1 LKKKVFVTLLTF
13 VFVLLLVSPSI
24 AQWERVYYFKDVKV
38 PFKLV
43 TEDNMVLK
51 ADKYDFEILKDF
63 NQALYYLRIKKK
75 NKRICNILGEYLL
88 YKNRGAINDPD
99 VPDKPKLGMRRNPV
113 TKDVYI
119 LFESGRSYTKYPFVK
134 IRFKMKFED

>member
-1 LKKKVFVTLLTF
+1 
-13 VFVLLLVSPSI
+13 LLVKPGI
-24 AQWERVYYFKDVKV
+24 GQWERVYYFKDVNV

-43 TEDNMVLK
+43 TDDEVLK
-51 ADKYDFEILKDF
+51 AGKYDFEILKDF
-63 NQALYYLRIKKK
+63 RQALYYLRIKKR

-88 YKNRGAINDPD
+88 YKQRGAINDPE

-119 LFESGRSYTKYPFVK
+119 LFESGRKYTKYPFVK
-134 IRFKMKFED
+134 IRFMMKYED